1 MPYARKD
8 LLAWEKGAFYH
19 IYNRGA
25 HQTSIFRERTN
36 YLFVI
41 GKMKEYARK
50 NQITV
55 IAYCLMPTHYHICVR
70 QDGDAPAGNVPRSV
84 FNSYTKAYN
93 LRYAHSGTL
102 FEGRFRAKPIQ
113 TTGHLLHLCRYIHGN
128 PVKDGLV
135 AHPADWDYSNYLEW
149 IGERNGTLV
158 DREFIHEQF
167 GTSEAYRKFLL
178 EYLQTRNLPEDVL
191 KFLED
196 LER

>member
-1 MPYARKD
+1 MLSNTAFQLIALQRARSG
-8 LLAWEKGAFYH
+8 LFYDFP
-19 IYNRGA
+19 I
-25 HQTSIFRERTN
+25 ER
-36 YLFVI
+36 
-41 GKMKEYARK
+41 
-50 NQITV
+50 
-55 IAYCLMPTHYHICVR
+55 AYVWRLMR
-70 QDGDAPAGNVPRSV
+70 
-84 FNSYTKAYN
+84 NS
-93 LRYAHSGTL
+93 LGGTL

-149 IGERNGTLV
+149 SGERNGTLV

-178 EYLQTRNLPEDVL
+178 QYLQTRNLPEDVL